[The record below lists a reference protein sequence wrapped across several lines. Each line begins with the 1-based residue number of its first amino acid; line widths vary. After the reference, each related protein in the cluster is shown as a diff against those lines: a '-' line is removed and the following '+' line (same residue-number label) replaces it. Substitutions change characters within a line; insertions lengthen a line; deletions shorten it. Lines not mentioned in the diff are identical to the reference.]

1 MKKLVLI
8 TAAIDVF
15 LLTAYVVFE
24 ASYVSKDPIFDFTGA
39 IFLLTLFFLAFAL
52 SLFAGY
58 VVTKKLLKSFI
69 VAVANAILF
78 YTLWLTLA
86 FIVYLLTK
94 P

>member
-8 TAAIDVF
+8 TAAIDAF
-15 LLTAYVVFE
+15 LLTAYVVFA

-52 SLFAGY
+52 SFLAGY
-58 VVTKKLLKSFI
+58 VVIKKLLKSLLFAI
-69 VAVANAILF
+69 ANAILF
-78 YTLWLTLA
+78 YALWFTLA
-86 FIVYLLTK
+86 FVVYFLTK